1 MFSICLRAF
10 LPCRGGCSAF
20 CYSPTR
26 PPSCSKR
33 FLKWLCVRGTPIMMC
48 FKKKSSCCLA
58 KFCAS
63 ECNGVFQVILEIQ
76 CEALEAMLIKNDLSE
91 VRAYKVKHVA
101 GHVHVGGFLPSCVC
115 FQLDSARGIG
125 SRLLHLSPS
134 GFAQRL
140 TEALIIAPWG
150 HCCSGNSWGK
160 GDGLVDVRLSVC
172 VSVCQSPP
180 PFRRC
185 IYCIHAAGMFTS
197 SAFPVSRGKQLDGP
211 PWHRF
216 TSSQAAASALSC
228 PQVTRCLSAFC
239 YKWI

>member
-33 FLKWLCVRGTPIMMC
+33 FLKWLSVRGTPIMMR

-115 FQLDSARGIG
+115 
-125 SRLLHLSPS
+125 
-134 GFAQRL
+134 
-140 TEALIIAPWG
+140 
-150 HCCSGNSWGK
+150 
-160 GDGLVDVRLSVC
+160 
-172 VSVCQSPP
+172 
-180 PFRRC
+180 
-185 IYCIHAAGMFTS
+185 
-197 SAFPVSRGKQLDGP
+197 AFPVGQCERDRLSSPPSFTIWFCAAFDRGVNHCALGPLLLRQQLGEGR
-211 PWHRF
+211 W
-216 TSSQAAASALSC
+216 TCWC
-228 PQVTRCLSAFC
+228 PSVRVCVCVCLSFPPISPLYLLYPRGWNVHELGVSSFSGKTAGRASLAPFHVFPGSGLGSQLPAGHSVLKC
-239 YKWI
+239 LLL

>member
-1 MFSICLRAF
+1 
-10 LPCRGGCSAF
+10 
-20 CYSPTR
+20 
-26 PPSCSKR
+26 
-33 FLKWLCVRGTPIMMC
+33 
-48 FKKKSSCCLA
+48 
-58 KFCAS
+58 
-63 ECNGVFQVILEIQ
+63 
-76 CEALEAMLIKNDLSE
+76 MLIKNDLSE

-180 PFRRC
+180 ISPLYLLYPRGWNVHELCVSSFSGKTAGRASLAPF
-185 IYCIHAAGMFTS
+185 HVFPGGGLGSQLPAGHS
-197 SAFPVSRGKQLDGP
+197 VLK
-211 PWHRF
+211 
-216 TSSQAAASALSC
+216 
-228 PQVTRCLSAFC
+228 CLLL
-239 YKWI
+239 